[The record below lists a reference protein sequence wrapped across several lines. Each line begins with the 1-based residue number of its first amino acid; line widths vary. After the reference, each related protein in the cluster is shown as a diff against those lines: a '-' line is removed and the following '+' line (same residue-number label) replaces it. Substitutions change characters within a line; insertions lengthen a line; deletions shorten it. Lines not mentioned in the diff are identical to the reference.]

1 MSNAAVEA
9 LVAVATSEIE
19 AANAI
24 ATEVNSARGNHA
36 KMIHEI
42 REESDDPRLVAYREK
57 REKQEAVMLKMREEA
72 DKIAAEL
79 SGVATLTDEQVAE
92 KEAAYQDHA
101 KAGKGAAKLVERMLG
116 DKDAVP
122 ALPELIRF
130 KSGKSGAGAG
140 TGTRRLRFD
149 EVRLNG
155 EVVKNLSAVT
165 ARVKKDTGN
174 TVTAADLQE
183 ILFKEGGTDDI
194 YALNGVEFGFTE
206 TDSEGKT
213 HTYTV
218 QVFKAPKEDDETTE

>member
-1 MSNAAVEA
+1 MSNAAVDA

-24 ATEVNSARGNHA
+24 ATEVNAARGNHA
-36 KMIHEI
+36 KMVHEI
-42 REESDDPRLVAYREK
+42 REQSDDPRLVAYRDK

-101 KAGKGAAKLVERMLG
+101 KAGKGAFGLIKRMVGEG
-116 DKDAVP
+116 DVP
-122 ALPELIRF
+122 EVPELIRF

-155 EVVKNLSAVT
+155 EVVKNLSAVS
-165 ARVKKDTGN
+165 ARIKKDTGN
-174 TVTAADLQE
+174 VVTAAELQE
-183 ILFKEGGTDDI
+183 ILFKEGGTDDL
-194 YALNGVEFGFTE
+194 YALNGVEFGLTE
-206 TDSEGKT
+206 TDSDGKT
-213 HTYTV
+213 FTYNV
-218 QVFKAPKEDDETTE
+218 QVFKAPKEDEPATE

>member
-1 MSNAAVEA
+1 MSNAAVDA
-9 LVAVATSEIE
+9 LVAVAKSEIE

-24 ATEVNSARGNHA
+24 ATEVSAARGNHA

-42 REESDDPRLVAYREK
+42 REESDDPRLVAYRDK

-101 KAGKGAAKLVERMLG
+101 KAGKGAAGLIKRMVG
-116 DKDAVP
+116 DDNV
-122 ALPELIRF
+122 PELPDLLRF
-130 KSGKSGAGAG
+130 KSGKASSGAG

-155 EVVKNLSAVT
+155 EVVKNLSAVSS
-165 ARVKKDTGN
+165 RIKKDTGN
-174 TVTAADLQE
+174 VVTAADLQE
-183 ILFKEGGTDDI
+183 VLFKEGGTDDI
-194 YALNGVEFGFTE
+194 YKLNGVEFGVTE
-206 TDSEGKT
+206 TDADGKT

-218 QVFKAPKEDDETTE
+218 QVFKAPKEDEAAE